1 MTVLKNYQLLNNQKR
16 KFDPKNK
23 KDVES
28 FKLFLAENK
37 WGGPCPFILEE
48 PYLTIPDMLKDKY
61 IRCQLNIPEP
71 IVEML
76 K

>member
-1 MTVLKNYQLLNNQKR
+1 MSVLKNYQLLNNQKR

-48 PYLTIPDMLKDKY
+48 PYLTIPDMLKDRF
-61 IRCQLNIPEP
+61 IRSQLNIAEP
-71 IVEML
+71 ALEML

>member
-1 MTVLKNYQLLNNQKR
+1 MTVLTNHQLLHNQKR

-23 KDVES
+23 KDVEI
-28 FKLFLAENK
+28 FKKFMAENK

-48 PYLTIPDMLKDKY
+48 PYLNIPHMMKERY
-61 IRCQLNIPEP
+61 IRSQFDIPEP
-71 IVEML
+71 VMEMY